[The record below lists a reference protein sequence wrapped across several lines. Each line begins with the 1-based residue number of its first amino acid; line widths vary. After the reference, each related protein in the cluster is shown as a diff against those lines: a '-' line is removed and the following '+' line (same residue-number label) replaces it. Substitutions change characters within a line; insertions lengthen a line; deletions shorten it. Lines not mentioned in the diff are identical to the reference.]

1 MADGGTYSRRD
12 RASTPTPSPAPDW
25 PRTRPR
31 RSFLVAFP
39 TTGSLTIDLQAR
51 LQGVVGDTYRIQ
63 RELGGG
69 GMSHVFLA
77 EEARLGRQVVI
88 KVLPPE
94 MGAGVNSERFEREIV
109 LAAKLQHPHIVPLL
123 TAGASGDLLYYVM
136 PFIQGESLRVKLARE
151 GELPVTEA
159 TRILRDVVDAL
170 AYAHR
175 NGVVHRDIKPDNVLL
190 SEGHAVVTDFGVAK
204 AVSAS
209 SGSGAG
215 SLTSLGV
222 ALGTP
227 AYMAPEQATADPHVD
242 HRADIYAVG
251 ALAYEMLCG
260 RPPFTAPTPQAL
272 LAAHITQTPEP
283 ASRYRPA
290 ISAQLNALVMRC
302 LEKRAADRW
311 QSAAE
316 LVPQLDAMAT
326 PSGGLTPT
334 GAQTIASSG
343 TEAAIRRAHP
353 GRVALLFGVA
363 AVLVLALVWLL
374 VRKLGLPDWV
384 FYGAIVLLAM
394 GLPIMLLTGHHE
406 RQRAIARTTAIYT
419 PPATS
424 GAAQWFTWRKALL
437 GGGLAFLALAL
448 VAAGYTAMRVLGIG
462 PVGTLVASGV
472 LKNRE
477 PLLLADFE
485 NRTADTTLG
494 PSLTE
499 AMRVDLSQSP
509 TVRLVDQQVVR
520 DALQRME
527 RQNAGALGPALAREV
542 AERQGIK
549 AVVTGQIDPVGSGYV
564 LSASLISAGD
574 GQVLTAVRETA
585 GDAGALLSAID
596 RLSSKLRERIG
607 ESLVTIRANQ
617 PLQQVTTSSL
627 PALRKYTEALRLEE
641 ADRTEEA
648 LPLMEEAVALDTGFA
663 MAWRKLAVMLGNT
676 GGSTARQIGATTKAY
691 AHRDRLPDLEREL
704 TTAYYHTTVDYD
716 PAKVVAAYRSALAID
731 PDNLI
736 ALNNLAGQLTDLR
749 RFEEADSLATR
760 ATRIGRGAA
769 FFQTAIGAE
778 VGAGR
783 LADARKTL
791 ARYAE
796 KSPGSPGLLFTS
808 ADLATVERDFVTSER
823 LWRQLRQE
831 QRTSPALQAISSGRL
846 AQLSEQR
853 GKLADSE
860 QHLRDYMAES
870 EARGKPDDYLGGAIG
885 LAFLE
890 LHYRNRPV
898 EALSLV
904 AAALA
909 KHPLESMSPL
919 DRPYVPLAWVYA
931 EAGKPDLGKRTLRE
945 FEAQVAEGVRRA
957 NPLRYGAMGAV
968 AQAEGRNGDALAGF
982 RQLNDEWGGC
992 GVCGLYQMARLY
1004 DRLEQPDSARIAY
1017 ERLVSTPAYGRVFQD
1032 PETLAPSYKRLGELY
1047 EAKGDR
1053 KKAAEYYGRFVEL
1066 WKDADP
1072 ELQPGVREVRGRLTR
1087 LAQEPGA

>member
-1 MADGGTYSRRD
+1 M
-12 RASTPTPSPAPDW
+12 
-25 PRTRPR
+25 
-31 RSFLVAFP
+31 
-39 TTGSLTIDLQAR
+39 
-51 LQGVVGDTYRIQ
+51 VGETYRIQ

-77 EEARLGRQVVI
+77 EETRLGRQVVI

-209 SGSGAG
+209 SGSSAG

-227 AYMAPEQATADPHVD
+227 AYMAPEQAAADPHVD

-272 LAAHITQTPEP
+272 LAAHITQTPDP
-283 ASRYRPA
+283 ATRYRPA
-290 ISAQLNALVMRC
+290 ISPQLNGLVMRC

-316 LVPQLDAMAT
+316 LVPQLDAMTT
-326 PSGGLTPT
+326 PSGGMAPT
-334 GAQTIASSG
+334 GAQTIISSG

-353 GRVALLFGVA
+353 ARVALLFGVG

-384 FYGAIVLLAM
+384 FYGAIGLLAA
-394 GLPIMLLTGHHE
+394 GLPIMLLTGYHE
-406 RQRAIARTTAIYT
+406 RRRAIARTTAVYT
-419 PPATS
+419 PPPV
-424 GAAQWFTWRKALL
+424 GPAQWFTWRKALL
-437 GGGLAFLALAL
+437 GGGLAFSGLAV
-448 VAAGYTAMRVLGIG
+448 VAAGYTVMRVLGIG

-509 TVRLVDQQVVR
+509 TVRLVDQQLVR
-520 DALQRME
+520 DALQRMQ
-527 RQNAGALGPALAREV
+527 RQTAGVLGPALAREV

-564 LSASLISAGD
+564 LSASLVSAAD

-585 GDAGALLSAID
+585 ADPGGLLGAID

-607 ESLVTIRANQ
+607 ESLVTIRAKP
-617 PLQQVTTSSL
+617 PLEQVTTASL
-627 PALRKYTEALRLEE
+627 PALRKYSDALRLEE
-641 ADRTEEA
+641 EDRLDEA
-648 LPLMEEAVALDTGFA
+648 IPMIREAVALDTGFA
-663 MAWRKLAVMLGNT
+663 MAWRKLAVMLANT
-676 GGSTARQIGATTKAY
+676 GQSTSEQTAAATKAY
-691 AHRDRLPDLEREL
+691 AMRDRLPELERAL
-704 TTAYYHTTVDYD
+704 ATAYYFSFVEYD
-716 PAKVVAAYRSALAID
+716 LVKAAGAYRSALAVD
-731 PDNLI
+731 PDNLVS
-736 ALNNLAGQLTDLR
+736 LNNLSGILMRQRQWT
-749 RFEEADSLATR
+749 EAESLAVR
-760 ATRIGRGAA
+760 ATRLGRGTTFVRNAINAQVAQGHFTDARAA
-769 FFQTAIGAE
+769 LDLAEKRMPGNPGIVSVAAELAAAQGDFTTADSQITRLRREQRASPLWQAYGDLSLAALR
-778 VGAGR
+778 GTQGR
-783 LADARKTL
+783 LAEAE
-791 ARYAE
+791 RY
-796 KSPGSPGLLFTS
+796 L
-808 ADLATVERDFVTSER
+808 RDF
-823 LWRQLRQE
+823 
-831 QRTSPALQAISSGRL
+831 G
-846 AQLSEQR
+846 
-853 GKLADSE
+853 ADG
-860 QHLRDYMAES
+860 
-870 EARGKPDDYLGGAIG
+870 EARHVLQNYFNATAG
-885 LAFLE
+885 LAE
-890 LHYRNRPV
+890 IDIRYRNRPAD
-898 EALSLV
+898 ALASL
-904 AAALA
+904 AAAVA
-909 KHPLESMSPL
+909 RHPFDSLPAL
-919 DRPYVPLAWVYA
+919 DRPYTELARLYA
-931 EAGKPDLGKRTLRE
+931 LAGKPDQAKRYLRDYE
-945 FEAQVAEGVRRA
+945 SAVPAAIRSGDFSRDLAAGYVAE
-957 NPLRYGAMGAV
+957 
-968 AQAEGRNGDALAGF
+968 AEGRHRDAIAAY
-982 RQLNDEWGGC
+982 RKYYDEAGGC
-992 GVCGLYQMARLY
+992 GVCGLYELGSTY
-1004 DRLEQPDSARIAY
+1004 DGMGQPDSALMAY
-1017 ERLVSTPAYGRVFQD
+1017 EQLVTTPTMNRLYNGGL
-1032 PETLAPSYKRLGELY
+1032 TLAPALKRLGELY

-1053 KKAAEYYGRFVEL
+1053 KKAAQYYGKFVEL

-1072 ELQPGVREVRGRLTR
+1072 ELQPGVKEIRGRLAR

>member
-1 MADGGTYSRRD
+1 
-12 RASTPTPSPAPDW
+12 
-25 PRTRPR
+25 
-31 RSFLVAFP
+31 
-39 TTGSLTIDLQAR
+39 
-51 LQGVVGDTYRIQ
+51 
-63 RELGGG
+63 
-69 GMSHVFLA
+69 MSHVFLA

-94 MGAGVNSERFEREIV
+94 MGAGVNADRFEREIQ

-159 TRILRDVVDAL
+159 MRILRDVVDAL

-227 AYMAPEQATADPHVD
+227 AYMAPEQAAADPHVD

-272 LAAHITQTPEP
+272 LAAHITQQPDPVT
-283 ASRYRPA
+283 RYRPTV
-290 ISAQLNALVMRC
+290 SAQLNGLVMRC

-316 LVPQLDAMAT
+316 LVPQLDAMTT
-326 PSGGLTPT
+326 PSGGMTPT
-334 GAQTIASSG
+334 GAETTISSG

-353 GRVALLFGVA
+353 GRVVFLFGVA
-363 AVLVLALVWLL
+363 AVLVLALVWVLE
-374 VRKLGLPDWV
+374 RKLGLPDWV
-384 FYGAIVLLAM
+384 FYGAIVLLAV
-394 GLPIMLLTGHHE
+394 GLPIMLLTSYHE
-406 RQRAIARTTAIYT
+406 RQRAIARTTAVYT
-419 PPATS
+419 APSA
-424 GAAQWFTWRKALL
+424 GVAQWLTWRKAIM
-437 GGGLAFLALAL
+437 GGGLAFLALAIL
-448 VAAGYTAMRVLGIG
+448 AGVYTAMRVMGIG

-509 TVRLVDQQVVR
+509 TVRLIDQQVVR

-527 RQNAGALGPALAREV
+527 RQSAGTLGPALAREV

-564 LSASLISAGD
+564 LSASLVAAND

-585 GDAGALLSAID
+585 ADPGALLGAID

-607 ESLVTIRANQ
+607 ESLVTIREKQ
-617 PLQQVTTSSL
+617 PLEQVTTASL
-627 PALRKYTEALRLEE
+627 PALRKYSEALRLEE
-641 ADRTEEA
+641 QDRLDEA
-648 LPLMEEAVALDTGFA
+648 IPMIREAVALDTGFA

-676 GGSTARQIGATTKAY
+676 GQSPSEQTAAATRAY
-691 AHRDRLPDLEREL
+691 AMRDRLPELERSLAVGFYFTFVE
-704 TTAYYHTTVDYD
+704 YD
-716 PAKVVAAYRSALAID
+716 PARVAGAYRSALAID
-731 PDNLI
+731 PDNLVS
-736 ALNNLAGQLTDLR
+736 LNNLSGLLMRQR
-749 RFEEADSLATR
+749 RWSEAESLAVR
-760 ATRIGRGAA
+760 ATRIGRGTA
-769 FFQTAIGAE
+769 FFRNAVTAQVAQGHFAE
-778 VGAGR
+778 ARATVDRAKQRMPGLAGVGA
-783 LADARKTL
+783 LAAELTAAQGDLVGADSLMIELKRQQQASQL
-791 ARYAE
+791 FQSYADI
-796 KSPGSPGLLFTS
+796 S
-808 ADLATVERDFVTSER
+808 LAT
-823 LWRQLRQE
+823 LRG
-831 QRTSPALQAISSGRL
+831 A
-846 AQLSEQR
+846 R

-860 QHLRDYMAES
+860 RYLNELIAS
-870 EARGKPDDYLGGAIG
+870 GEARRSSQDVFNATAGIAEINLR
-885 LAFLE
+885 
-890 LHYRNRPV
+890 YRNRSADALA
-898 EALSLV
+898 ALSAV
-904 AAALA
+904 LA
-909 KHPLESMSPL
+909 RHPLDSMAAL
-919 DRPYVPLAWVYA
+919 DRPYTDLARLYSL
-931 EAGKPDLGKRTLRE
+931 AGKPDQAKRYLKAYEAAVPAQLRTGD
-945 FEAQVAEGVRRA
+945 FSYDLATGYVAE
-957 NPLRYGAMGAV
+957 
-968 AQAEGRNGDALAGF
+968 AEGRHRDAIVAY
-982 RQLNDEWGGC
+982 RKYNEEAGGC
-992 GVCGLYQMARLY
+992 GICGLYELGSVY
-1004 DRLEQPDSARIAY
+1004 DRLAQPDSALAAY
-1017 ERLVSTPAYGRVFQD
+1017 EQLITTPTMNRLYNGGFS
-1032 PETLAPSYKRLGELY
+1032 LAPTLKRLGELY
-1047 EAKGDR
+1047 EARGDR
-1053 KKAAEYYGRFVEL
+1053 KRAAKYYEQFVTL

-1072 ELQPGVREVRGRLTR
+1072 ELQPGVKEVRGRLAR
-1087 LAQEPGA
+1087 LAQEPGT